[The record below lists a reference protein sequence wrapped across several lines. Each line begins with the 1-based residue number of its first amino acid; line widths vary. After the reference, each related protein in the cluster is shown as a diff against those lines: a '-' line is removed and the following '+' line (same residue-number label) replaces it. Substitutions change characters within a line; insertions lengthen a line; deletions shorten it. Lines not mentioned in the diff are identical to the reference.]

1 LGGVATDPA
10 GNVLIGGRTS
20 TSLQGLPH
28 AFVAK
33 YSAGGERLWTRQLG
47 TPEGDAAWSVAT
59 DATGNVVISGWT
71 FGSLG
76 GPKQGLLDAFVA
88 KYSPAGKRL
97 WTRQFGTPEDDLS
110 SGVATDAAGNVVI
123 DGITLGSLGG
133 PNHGDMD
140 LFIVKLR
147 P

>member
-1 LGGVATDPA
+1 
-10 GNVLIGGRTS
+10 
-20 TSLQGLPH
+20 
-28 AFVAK
+28 
-33 YSAGGERLWTRQLG
+33 
-47 TPEGDAAWSVAT
+47 
-59 DATGNVVISGWT
+59 
-71 FGSLG
+71 
-76 GPKQGLLDAFVA
+76 LDAFVA

-123 DGITLGSLGG
+123 DGITRGSLGG